1 MQNGKISKRF
11 AIAILVH
18 IAPMTA
24 AMAQSADAIV
34 QMVRLL
40 KPQDT
45 SCKFNV
51 INFGTIK
58 TVYEQIKERV
68 VVWFYDI
75 NGCSGG
81 NTWWSE
87 IAAFQITQAGE
98 ARFVLHR
105 MTIPTEFK
113 TFATIKNIHFMEDKP
128 NQNTSTVVFSVI
140 IDALDWGNEDALCCP
155 RDGRQIKLWLQ
166 DRKLDGIVIKR
177 WREEEH

>member
-11 AIAILVH
+11 AVAILGY

-40 KPQDT
+40 KPQEP
-45 SCKFNV
+45 SCNFNV

-58 TVYEQIKERV
+58 TVPEQIEESV

-75 NGCSGG
+75 NGCNGG
-81 NTWWSE
+81 NAWWSE
-87 IAAFQITQAGE
+87 IAAFQIRQEGE

-113 TFATIKNIHFMEDKP
+113 TFAGIKNIRFMEDKP
-128 NQNTSTVVFSVI
+128 NQNTSTVASSVI
-140 IDALDWGNEDALCCP
+140 IDAVDWGNGDGHCCP
-155 RDGRQIKLWLQ
+155 PPMKILPRI
-166 DRKLDGIVIKR
+166 
-177 WREEEH
+177 